1 MLARLELEEW
11 RPGSFFGKNLN
22 YVDFGDGE
30 NLNGQPID
38 VYDGDHLVA
47 PLLLSVLGSCTSN
60 GIIGGSGRL
69 KQSESNH

>member
-1 MLARLELEEW
+1 METRIL
-11 RPGSFFGKNLN
+11 FGNNLN
-22 YVDFGDGE
+22 YVDFGE
-30 NLNGQPID
+30 NLDTISGYTSAY

-47 PLLLSVLGSCTSN
+47 PLLLSFLGSCTSN